1 MGTRVDAALA
11 VLTLAIGAVL
21 ALATDTSLSPLLFAG
36 GGMLT
41 VGFEL
46 LAARDPAHVRQYWE
60 HWSVQFGALVL
71 TMLLA
76 VGGTWLAPV
85 VVLSLGCGALVTY
98 CTLLLAWCMG
108 LLPPLQAWWKTGG
121 ENR

>member
-11 VLTLAIGAVL
+11 VLTLSILAVL
-21 ALATDTSLSPLLFAG
+21 ALATGTSLSPLLFAA

-46 LAARDPAHVRQYWE
+46 LAARDPERARQYWE
-60 HWSVQFGALVL
+60 HWPVQFGALAL
-71 TMLLA
+71 ATLLA
-76 VGGTWLAPV
+76 VTGTWLAPV
-85 VVLSLGCGALVTY
+85 VVLSLGCGVLVTY
-98 CTLLLAWCMG
+98 CTLLLARRMG
-108 LLPPLQAWWKTGG
+108 LLPPLQDWWKTGD